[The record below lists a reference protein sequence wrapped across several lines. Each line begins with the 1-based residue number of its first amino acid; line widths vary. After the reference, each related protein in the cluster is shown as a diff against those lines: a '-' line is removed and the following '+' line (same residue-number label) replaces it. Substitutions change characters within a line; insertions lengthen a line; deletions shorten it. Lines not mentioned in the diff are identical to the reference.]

1 MERRSAMSKV
11 GQGLARRF
19 GAVPATMNRSREAR
33 SRAASIAHALR
44 SACVAL
50 LALATAPFAWA
61 GGPQRP
67 VGPSIALYYGEQP
80 PVGILST
87 YDIAVVEPD
96 SGFSPRDHMA
106 PCPRWFAYASVGE
119 VTPQRAY
126 YADLPQRWLLG
137 SNSAWASHV
146 VDQSEPD
153 WPAFFV
159 RHVIDPLWA
168 RGYRGFFL
176 DTLDSYQLVAKTEWE
191 RTRQREGL
199 IRVIR
204 AIKARHR
211 DAYLILN
218 RGFELLP
225 ELHGE
230 VGAVA
235 FESLFSGWDQTNA
248 RYVEVPQAD
257 RDWLLA
263 QAREVRDRYGLPVI
277 SIDYCAPDDDA
288 CARSTA
294 EGIAALGI
302 VPYVTDGALQTVR
315 PAVLAHQTPRCGR

>member
-11 GQGLARRF
+11 GRGLAGWF
-19 GAVPATMNRSREAR
+19 GAVPDAIKRGPEAR
-33 SRAASIAHALR
+33 SKAAAIAHAAR

-50 LALATAPFAWA
+50 LGLATAPFVSA
-61 GGPQRP
+61 GAPARP
-67 VGPSIALYYGEQP
+67 VGQSVALYYGEHP
-80 PVGILST
+80 SVELLST

-96 SGFSPRDHMA
+96 SGFVPRDHTA

-137 SNSAWASHV
+137 RNSAWASHV

-159 RHVIDPLWA
+159 NRVVDPLWA
-168 RGYRGFFL
+168 LGYRGFFL
-176 DTLDSYQLVAKTEWE
+176 DTLDSYQLVAKTERE
-191 RTRQREGL
+191 RARQREGL

-225 ELHGE
+225 EIHGD

-263 QAREVRDRYGLPVI
+263 QAQDVRDRYALPVI
-277 SIDYCAPDDDA
+277 SIDYCAPDDSA

-294 EGIAALGI
+294 ERIAALGI

-315 PAVLAHQTPRCGR
+315 PAVLPHEAASCGR